1 MDSSDAVPG
10 ADPSER
16 MYIIHPFVPLKSFN
30 VAGSCLPLPY
40 PDSASSVSVSDWPPD
55 VLFEAV
61 YGAVV
66 LHEFGAEAARARV
79 AEVWEEMYYPRGGFD
94 ATTAEMDVRRRR
106 ARVQRAQ
113 ARGPAKPDHF
123 DLLMMVPYLAVPPE
137 ELRQH
142 FADEERKAEEGQRRG
157 VENKV
162 NRWIEGVGR

>member
-30 VAGSCLPLPY
+30 VAGSRLPLPHSDS
-40 PDSASSVSVSDWPPD
+40 DSASSASVSDWPPD
-55 VLFEAV
+55 VLFEVV

-66 LHEFGAEAARARV
+66 LHEFGAAAARARV
-79 AEVWEEMYYPRGGFD
+79 AEVWEELYYPRGGFD

-106 ARVQRAQ
+106 ARVQRAK
-113 ARGPAKPDHF
+113 ARGPTKPDHF

-142 FADEERKAEEGQRRG
+142 FAN
-157 VENKV
+157 VE
-162 NRWIEGVGR
+162 